1 MSALGKFAGGGYY
14 TELVASVVGNKGH
27 VLSHANKAYLNFVGE
42 EFEQRHADGRL
53 PNVNVLMAEN
63 NELNLDADHFDAIL
77 IGLAFHDTYW
87 VSAENDWPEID
98 RPKLLAELHKSLKAD
113 GIVGIIDHYAEPG
126 SPGDSGGTVHRIDPA
141 IVIADMQA
149 AGFVVDASSDLLR
162 NSNDDYSKNVF
173 APELRGKTDRFIL
186 RFRKAD

>member
-1 MSALGKFAGGGYY
+1 MSVLDMFAGGGYY
-14 TELVASVVGNKGH
+14 TELVASVVGDKGH
-27 VLSHANKAYLNFVGE
+27 VLSHANRAYLNFVGE

-63 NELNLDADHFDAIL
+63 NEL
-77 IGLAFHDTYW
+77 
-87 VSAENDWPEID
+87 
-98 RPKLLAELHKSLKAD
+98 SLKAD

-126 SPGDSGGTVHRIDPA
+126 SPGESGGTVHRIDPA
-141 IVIADMQA
+141 IVIADMRA